1 MANFEESLLDLMA
14 VKKPCIQIRTSLE
27 KEVFPTLINILSS
40 NNIDNIY
47 RIDEL
52 DRVQKISVN
61 TNGIITKQEV
71 ENEEGDPVVFNP
83 MVLLPWT
90 RELMNSESNIESS
103 AFIFVDYDYT
113 FDRPTFRRWIKDVF
127 EFSNKK
133 YIPFIFISSNPSIP
147 EDLDHLFS
155 VIYYDTPNQEEIIEL
170 LDTYKEVKNVQ
181 FDSETIADKFV
192 GFNRT
197 EIIECLDY
205 SFYKY
210 DEIDLSYLNTKRIE
224 VIKKSN
230 ILDYK
235 EPKIS
240 MEDIAGNQEF
250 KRWYNEVKLSFL
262 PEARQYNI
270 PMPKGYLAL
279 GPAGQGKTIGAEAIA
294 KDLEIP
300 MLILNMSSIL
310 SKFVGESERQI
321 DTAVKL
327 IKQSAPCVLLIDE
340 VEKNLGGYAS
350 SNASDSGTLA
360 RVFGKILNLL
370 AENDNGIFTVMT
382 SNNVKDLPPELTRAG
397 RLDGFI
403 YFNYGD
409 ATEREAIFK
418 VHLEKRG
425 HANVGETVLKQ
436 IAKET
441 NKYSGAEIEQ
451 VVISAIRKAFVR
463 KVQEGSDT
471 YEITI
476 NDFMEAKKDVI
487 PISVSSKETIEEL
500 DKWAKGRA
508 LFANKITKESS
519 KASIDIDDIDVSDL
533 KPKAIRKPK
542 H

>member
-1 MANFEESLLDLMA
+1 M
-14 VKKPCIQIRTSLE
+14 
-27 KEVFPTLINILSS
+27 
-40 NNIDNIY
+40 
-47 RIDEL
+47 
-52 DRVQKISVN
+52 
-61 TNGIITKQEV
+61 
-71 ENEEGDPVVFNP
+71 
-83 MVLLPWT
+83 
-90 RELMNSESNIESS
+90 
-103 AFIFVDYDYT
+103 
-113 FDRPTFRRWIKDVF
+113 
-127 EFSNKK
+127 
-133 YIPFIFISSNPSIP
+133 
-147 EDLDHLFS
+147 
-155 VIYYDTPNQEEIIEL
+155 
-170 LDTYKEVKNVQ
+170 
-181 FDSETIADKFV
+181 
-192 GFNRT
+192 
-197 EIIECLDY
+197 
-205 SFYKY
+205 
-210 DEIDLSYLNTKRIE
+210 
-224 VIKKSN
+224 
-230 ILDYK
+230 
-235 EPKIS
+235 
-240 MEDIAGNQEF
+240 
-250 KRWYNEVKLSFL
+250 
-262 PEARQYNI
+262 
-270 PMPKGYLAL
+270 
-279 GPAGQGKTIGAEAIA
+279 
-294 KDLEIP
+294 
-300 MLILNMSSIL
+300 
-310 SKFVGESERQI
+310 
-321 DTAVKL
+321 
-327 IKQSAPCVLLIDE
+327 
-340 VEKNLGGYAS
+340 
-350 SNASDSGTLA
+350 
-360 RVFGKILNLL
+360 